1 MSELLSELN
10 WSLLLTLLI
19 VSAVVA
25 WFGDII
31 GMKVGKKRITIFN
44 LRPKY
49 TTRLIS
55 VLTGVGI
62 AFATLFVSATA
73 SESVRTAIFNMKYV
87 KNQILNLT
95 AELKTNRDNL
105 SAMEYQLFQNQGE
118 LQQKRDK
125 LTAVEMELAQGTAKL
140 DSANKKLED
149 LEKTREQLEKARDKA
164 AAEQKQLSSE
174 LAELKTNV
182 KSLRGEADK
191 LKANVRRLREDR
203 IAAFSGEI
211 LAQGVVEDAK
221 LLTDDKIDG
230 LLLML
235 KEQCRE
241 MLAQRFGQNS
251 PVIPEPEI
259 SEESA
264 KQLRKDLKNSKGRQ
278 LVRLAAVSN
287 AVYGEPVVTEASLYN
302 SKQIYK
308 KGELLSKIKFSG
320 TETRSEIDTK
330 IYNALRSVN
339 QKAVNDGILRDPIS
353 GNVGSV
359 ESAELSNAS
368 KRIKEE
374 QKPCTL
380 EMRTNRDIYTEGPV
394 TITLSV
400 K

>member
-10 WSLLLTLLI
+10 WSLILTLLT

-73 SESVRTAIFNMKYV
+73 SESVRTAIFNMQYV

-95 AELKTNRDNL
+95 AELKTNRDDL

-140 DSANKKLED
+140 NNANKKLEE

-191 LKANVRRLREDR
+191 LKSNVRRLREDR

-221 LLTDDKIDG
+221 QLTDAKIDE
-230 LLLML
+230 LML
-235 KEQCRE
+235 MLAAQCRE
-241 MLAQRFGQNS
+241 MLAQRFKQDVS
-251 PVIPEPEI
+251 TIPEPEI
-259 SEESA
+259 SRESEDSV
-264 KQLRKDLKNSKGRQ
+264 RKELKNSKGRY

-287 AVYGEPVVTEASLYN
+287 AVYGEPVATEASVY
-302 SKQIYK
+302 STKQIYK
-308 KGELLSKIKFSG
+308 KGELLSKVKFSG
-320 TETRSEIDTK
+320 TETRAEIDTK

-339 QKAVNDGILRDPIS
+339 QKAVRDGILRDPIS

-359 ESAELSNAS
+359 ESAELSNSS
-368 KRIKEE
+368 KKIKDE
-374 QKPCTL
+374 QTPCTL
-380 EMRTNRDIYTEGPV
+380 EMRTTRDIYTEGPV
-394 TITLSV
+394 TLTLSV

>member
-10 WSLLLTLLI
+10 WSLILTLLT

-55 VLTGVGI
+55 VLTGIGI

-95 AELKTNRDNL
+95 AELKTNRDDL

-125 LTAVEMELAQGTAKL
+125 LTAVEMELAEGTSKL
-140 DSANKKLED
+140 DNANKKLEE

-221 LLTDDKIDG
+221 QLTDAKIDE
-230 LLLML
+230 LML
-235 KEQCRE
+235 MLAAQCRE
-241 MLAQRFGQNS
+241 MLAQRFRQDAS
-251 PVIPEPEI
+251 TIQEPEI
-259 SEESA
+259 SKESEDRVRS
-264 KQLRKDLKNSKGRQ
+264 KLKSSKGRY

-287 AVYGEPVVTEASLYN
+287 AVYGEPVATEASVY
-302 SKQIYK
+302 STKQIYK
-308 KGELLSKIKFSG
+308 KGELLSKVKFSG

-339 QKAVNDGILRDPIS
+339 QKAVRDGILRDPIS

-359 ESAELSNAS
+359 ESAELSNSS
-368 KRIKEE
+368 KKIKDE
-374 QKPCTL
+374 QAPCTL
-380 EMRTNRDIYTEGPV
+380 EMRTTRDIYTEGPV
-394 TITLSV
+394 TLTLSV